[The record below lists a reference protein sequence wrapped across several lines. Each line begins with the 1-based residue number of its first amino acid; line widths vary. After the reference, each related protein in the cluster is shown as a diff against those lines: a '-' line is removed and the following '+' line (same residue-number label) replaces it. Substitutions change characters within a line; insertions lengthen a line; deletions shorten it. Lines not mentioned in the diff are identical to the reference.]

1 MYSRPC
7 LTFSHTCRD
16 LQGIQGEQMDVGL
29 PSTLLLPILNS
40 IRKNVQEIRDILS
53 TIELRLVGSSLL
65 LIYEGERDRTEMGV
79 QWLARQQIST
89 TGDKGQLTE
98 EEKYEDADIEGDDGD
113 VQDAEGEEEEE
124 EEDSSE
130 EDSEDGRS
138 RSPCAVRLID
148 FAHTRL
154 KRGQGPDSG
163 VLKGLETVL
172 NLLDKRIA
180 SLKSNV

>member
-1 MYSRPC
+1 M
-7 LTFSHTCRD
+7 
-16 LQGIQGEQMDVGL
+16 
-29 PSTLLLPILNS
+29 
-40 IRKNVQEIRDILS
+40 QEIRDILS

-65 LIYEGERDRTEMGV
+65 LIYEGEWDRAEMGV

-89 TGDKGQLTE
+89 TGDKDREGADLE
-98 EEKYEDADIEGDDGD
+98 EDGD
-113 VQDAEGEEEEE
+113 VQDAEGVEEEAD
-124 EEDSSE
+124 DSSE
-130 EDSEDGRS
+130 GDSEDDAS

-172 NLLDKRIA
+172 NLLDGRIA
-180 SLKSNV
+180 SVKSNVYV